1 MELRLARTG
10 DADAT
15 RLIYNAAV
23 GTLATFD
30 LRPRTRAEQEAW
42 LGARRGA
49 YAALVAVEAT
59 VEGEDVV
66 GFGSLS
72 PYRDRPAYA
81 TTVEDSV
88 YVRDD
93 QRGKGIG
100 RLLLD
105 GLLDVAV
112 GHGFHCVIARIVA
125 SNEAS
130 IALHQAAGFE
140 IVGTEREVG
149 RKFRRWL
156 DVVELQKLLSG
167 PDPADPP

>member
-1 MELRLARTG
+1 MDG
-10 DADAT
+10 D
-15 RLIYNAAV
+15 
-23 GTLATFD
+23 
-30 LRPRTRAEQEAW
+30 
-42 LGARRGA
+42 
-49 YAALVAVEAT
+49 
-59 VEGEDVV
+59 DVV

-112 GHGFHCVIARIVA
+112 SHGFHCVIARIVA
-125 SNEAS
+125 ENEAS
-130 IALHQAAGFE
+130 IALHRAAGFE
-140 IVGTEREVG
+140 VVGTEREVG

-156 DVVELQKLLSG
+156 DVVVLQKLLSDTADEG
-167 PDPADPP
+167 PPTHHR